1 MFRKVK
7 GGTRMAPAMGERDEI
22 RGELTHFSPADAA
35 NEATIGATIVIKGEI
50 TGDENLVIEGTLDG
64 TANLSDRNLTIAQ
77 TGRILGNVSANSITV
92 EGEIQ
97 GNLTATER
105 VFVAKTGKVLGD
117 IMAPRVSV
125 EGGAKFTGRI
135 DMDTKGGRVVRP
147 SGPKRSETLT
157 RPAAETTPAAENK
170 A

>member
-1 MFRKVK
+1 MFRKVT
-7 GGTRMAPAMGERDEI
+7 GGTRMAPAMGDQ
-22 RGELTHFSPADAA
+22 GELRGDRPLLSPADAA

-97 GNLTATER
+97 GNITASER

-117 IMAPRVSV
+117 IVAPKVSV

-147 SGPKRSETLT
+147 SGPKRSETGA
-157 RPAAETTPAAENK
+157 RPAAAETSEKQA
-170 A
+170 

>member
-35 NEATIGATIVIKGEI
+35 NEATIGATIVIK
-50 TGDENLVIEGTLDG
+50 GDENLVIEGTLDG

-157 RPAAETTPAAENK
+157 RPAAETAPAAENK